1 MWGNRQRR
9 LRGRL
14 TIAASWL
21 ALLSAAGA
29 FLASCASLDVGEPLE
44 PPPIVSR
51 HRALSAAESER
62 LLNSA
67 LAEFRD
73 DAAVRQLI
81 DAVRARASTPLTA
94 GNRVTILLDGP
105 QTFDAIRK
113 AVSAAKHHVHVET
126 FIYDDDELG
135 REFAELL
142 MTKRREGVQV
152 RVLYD
157 SIGSRS
163 TKSEFFD
170 ELRAAGVE
178 VREFRPLNPI
188 KTPLFWKIQN
198 RDHRKIIVVDGRVAF
213 TGGINISGTYSS
225 ASSTKPGPERGVED
239 GWRDTHVRIE
249 GPAVAQLQTLFLQG
263 WRRAGER
270 NVDCCEAAYFPP
282 PRTDGD
288 HLVTIVATDTE
299 NVQDRSLYATYLAA
313 FRQAQSRLWVTHA
326 YFAPNDAILDAM
338 VDAAKRGVDVRMIA
352 PGFTDSGIILHATRS
367 TYTRL
372 LKAGVRIYEQNDAL
386 LHAKSVVIDGVV
398 SIVGSANLD
407 MRSFLHNDEVNAI
420 VISREFGKE
429 MEAIFE
435 RDQNAGDALDL
446 ERWKKRGVMQRMKEA
461 GSRVIWYWL

>member
-1 MWGNRQRR
+1 MGAVSAADAVACDACAGALSTVAATIANGIDDLIIVPLAASLRAAMLLENVSRTQRERRTYACAHFRRRRELSSTAPRFQAVWGNRQRR

-198 RDHRKIIVVDGRVAF
+198 RDHRKIIVVDGAVGF
-213 TGGINISGTYSS
+213 TGGVNISGTYASSS
-225 ASSTKPGPERGVED
+225 ASRPGPERGERMA
-239 GWRDTHVRIE
+239 GAIRILRSK
-249 GPAVAQLQTLFLQG
+249 GPPSPGCRSCSSKCGRERAPPMGRT
-263 WRRAGER
+263 RRR
-270 NVDCCEAAYFPP
+270 ISAAMPIF
-282 PRTDGD
+282 
-288 HLVTIVATDTE
+288 
-299 NVQDRSLYATYLAA
+299 
-313 FRQAQSRLWVTHA
+313 FRRL
-326 YFAPNDAILDAM
+326 
-338 VDAAKRGVDVRMIA
+338 R
-352 PGFTDSGIILHATRS
+352 
-367 TYTRL
+367 
-372 LKAGVRIYEQNDAL
+372 
-386 LHAKSVVIDGVV
+386 
-398 SIVGSANLD
+398 
-407 MRSFLHNDEVNAI
+407 
-420 VISREFGKE
+420 
-429 MEAIFE
+429 
-435 RDQNAGDALDL
+435 
-446 ERWKKRGVMQRMKEA
+446 
-461 GSRVIWYWL
+461 